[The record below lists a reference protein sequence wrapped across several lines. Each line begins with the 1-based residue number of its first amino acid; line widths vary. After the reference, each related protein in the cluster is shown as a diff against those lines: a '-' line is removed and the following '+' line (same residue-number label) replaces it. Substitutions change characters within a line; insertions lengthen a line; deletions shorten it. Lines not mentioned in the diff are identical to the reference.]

1 MSTVTHVV
9 PFACFEVEVVRVRR
23 LSPSFVRVTLGG
35 DALADFD
42 GCGPL
47 GPRDLRIKLIV
58 PVAGG
63 PAPPIDDLSPGWY
76 PRWLAL
82 DPRVRGE
89 MRTYSVRRSR
99 VHDPR
104 PEIDVDLVLHEPK
117 GPAGSWAATVAPGDR
132 LPIMGPLRGRWQEY
146 GGIEWDPPAPGTG
159 RLLLAGDETAV
170 PAVAS
175 VLETLP
181 PGYVGD
187 AVLEVPDAEDFQYL
201 SSPAEVKVTWLAR
214 GERPHGELLTSW
226 VRDAAPPSY
235 AWVAGEAAVVRGLR
249 RLLVGEHGLPR
260 EAVTFM
266 GYWRLGGAL

>member
-1 MSTVTHVV
+1 MSVGTRVAPV
-9 PFACFEVEVVRVRR
+9 ACFEVEVVHVLR

-35 DALADFD
+35 DELAGFD

-58 PVAGG
+58 PAGG
-63 PAPPIDDLSPGWY
+63 GTAPIGDLSPGWY

-82 DPRVRGE
+82 DPRERGE
-89 MRTYSVRRSR
+89 MRTYSVRRAR

-117 GPAGSWAATVAPGDR
+117 GPAGGWAETARPGDT
-132 LPIMGPLRGRWQEY
+132 LPILGPARGQWQEY
-146 GGIEWDPPAPGTG
+146 GGIEWAPPGPGTG
-159 RLLLAGDETAV
+159 PLLLAGDETAV

-181 PGYVGD
+181 SGYIGD

-214 GERPHGELLTSW
+214 GDRPHGELLTAW
-226 VRDAAPPSY
+226 VRDVAPPAYS
-235 AWVAGEAAVVRGLR
+235 WVAGEAAVVRALR
-249 RLLVGEHGLPR
+249 RMLVRDHGVPR

>member
-1 MSTVTHVV
+1 MSVGTRVA
-9 PFACFEVEVVRVRR
+9 PMACFEVEVVHVLR

-35 DALADFD
+35 DELAGFD

-58 PVAGG
+58 PAGG
-63 PAPPIDDLSPGWY
+63 DVARIDDLAPGWY

-82 DPRVRGE
+82 DPRERGE
-89 MRTYSVRRSR
+89 MRTYTVRRAR

-104 PEIDVDLVLHEPK
+104 PEIDVDLVLHEPQ
-117 GPAGSWAATVAPGDR
+117 GPAGAWAARVAPGDR
-132 LPIMGPLRGRWQEY
+132 LPVLGPVRGRWQEY
-146 GGIEWDPPAPGTG
+146 SGIEWDPPGPGGG

-181 PGYVGD
+181 AGYVGD
-187 AVLEVPDAEDFQYL
+187 AVLEVPHAEDFQYV
-201 SSPAEVKVTWLAR
+201 STPADVKVTWLAR
-214 GERPHGELLTSW
+214 GDLPHGDLLTAW
-226 VRDAAPPSY
+226 VREAAPPSY

-249 RLLVGEHGLPR
+249 RILVDEHAVPR
-260 EAVTFM
+260 KDVTFM
-266 GYWRLGGAL
+266 GYWRHGGVL